1 MIVWL
6 LEKAAATTRGE
17 VEEKKREK
25 EAQGWEGRKSKGGK
39 EKRPPLKREWSGKDL
54 SEFPH
59 SAVYCCQQIWNS
71 YKLIERMGGKVR
83 ERKK

>member
-6 LEKAAATTRGE
+6 LEKAATTGGE
-17 VEEKKREK
+17 VEKKKREK

-39 EKRPPLKREWSGKDL
+39 EKRPLLKREWLGKDL

-59 SAVYCCQQIWNS
+59 SAVYCCQEIWKS